1 MFHTMNSYQRLFLCS
16 VAMLFSAGC
25 ESLPDGLAATV
36 PPKIQVVEGKPEQVY
51 LAAQQAFKRLDFIL
65 TRSVMGTV
73 EAASAIHTSETFG
86 DSKQLVA
93 RVGIHEAEPG
103 KSEVELWLTQ
113 EIASRS
119 VGGTRR
125 QPLLENGFFEQYFA
139 VLQQVLQEQVAD
151 KAAEKN

>member
-1 MFHTMNSYQRLFLCS
+1 MRLLKLIAALS
-16 VAMLFSAGC
+16 VLSFTGC
-25 ESLPDGLAATV
+25 ESLPGGLAPTV
-36 PPKIQVVEGKPEQVY
+36 PPKVQVVQGKPEQVY
-51 LAAQQAFKRLDFIL
+51 FAAQQAFKRLDFIL

-93 RVGIHEAEPG
+93 RVSIHEAEPG

-113 EIASRS
+113 EISSRS

-125 QPLLENGFFEQYFA
+125 QPLVENGFFEQYFA
-139 VLQQVLQEQVAD
+139 VLQQVLLEQAAD